1 MSTLSRKTLLGA
13 FALMATLSAPL
24 AFAQSAEASAEAA
37 PPTASAEAA
46 PPTASA
52 EAAPPTEA
60 AAQAEAGP
68 AAAAATGTAPVKKSW
83 SDVDTDKDGNL
94 TRSEASTVPALAQ
107 VFDQADGDGDGTLT
121 TAEYKA
127 YVAKVQGG
135 DANKDGGK

>member
-1 MSTLSRKTLLGA
+1 MNTFSRKTLLGA

-37 PPTASAEAA
+37 PPT
-46 PPTASA
+46 
-52 EAAPPTEA
+52 EA
-60 AAQAEAGP
+60 AAQAEAGT
-68 AAAAATGTAPVKKSW
+68 AGAAAATQAGSAPAKKSW
-83 SDVDTDKDGNL
+83 SDVDTDKDGSL
-94 TRSEASTVPALAQ
+94 TKSEASTVPALAQ
-107 VFDQADGDGDGTLT
+107 VFDQADGDADGTLT